1 MRCRST
7 VAARLLLTQ
16 PGWPTDC
23 TCRGRRNR
31 VLSALRTTRG
41 GGSSVRRDAT
51 AAKTNSRFSRTSDR
65 IRVEAARYWAC
76 SPRCSRSSPSRFGST
91 LDWNSYLVRNDRFNM
106 PSVLASE
113 LVKRRRGASG
123 CVQEGRVD
131 AADVIV
137 GFRIHRCCSTGVVW
151 VCGAIGPPWC
161 GITVD

>member
-1 MRCRST
+1 MRQRQ
-7 VAARLLLTQ
+7 RQ
-16 PGWPTDC
+16 
-23 TCRGRRNR
+23 
-31 VLSALRTTRG
+31 TRG
-41 GGSSVRRDAT
+41 
-51 AAKTNSRFSRTSDR
+51 FSRTSDR
-65 IRVEAARYWAC
+65 IRVEAARYWAWL
-76 SPRCSRSSPSRFGST
+76 SSMQSKQSKQVREYPTLEQIFGS
-91 LDWNSYLVRNDRFNM
+91 NDRFNM

-151 VCGAIGPPWC
+151 VCGDIGPPWC